1 MCGPQMLS
9 LLAGTSHRSV
19 SRVRSFCFNICV
31 CSCTHF
37 CVSVCGRCLC
47 EYRSVDVAECL
58 SWSEDSLG
66 CWACLAPCLRPVSG
80 VCQGAVYSKL
90 AGPRAS
96 SRLLSPSP
104 SHPRSFVITDAHHCC
119 SFYVGSKIQTQVT
132 SPVWPK
138 QSI

>member
-1 MCGPQMLS
+1 M
-9 LLAGTSHRSV
+9 H
-19 SRVRSFCFNICV
+19 SF
-31 CSCTHF
+31 
-37 CVSVCGRCLC
+37 LC
-47 EYRSVDVAECL
+47 EYRSVDVVEGL

-66 CWACLAPCLRPVSG
+66 CWASPAPCLRQVSG

-104 SHPRSFVITDAHHCC
+104 SHPRSVVIIDVHHCC
-119 SFYVGSKIQTQVT
+119 SFDVGSKIQIQVT